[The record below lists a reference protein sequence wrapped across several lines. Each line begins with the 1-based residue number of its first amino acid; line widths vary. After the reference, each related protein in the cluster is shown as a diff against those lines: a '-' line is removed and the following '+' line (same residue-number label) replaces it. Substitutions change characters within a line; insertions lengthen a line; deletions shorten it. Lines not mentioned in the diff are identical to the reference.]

1 MALDIEPSGAALGA
15 EVKGLD
21 LRKPISDAVFDEVLD
36 AFNRHHVLCFRGQD
50 LDEESFITF
59 SRRFGELQKH
69 VLSQWLRDDY
79 PEIYI
84 LSNYDAG
91 GSGKPTGGD
100 KVARVWHSDLSF
112 AKVPA
117 LATLLYAVE
126 VPSEGGNTEFAN
138 MLDAYDALDEEA
150 KERLGKLRTI
160 QDLQVSHNRIKQKP
174 LTEEQIKAAPPVDHP
189 VVRTHT
195 PTGRK
200 GLYMGFGHTKGIVGM
215 SDEEGLA
222 LVNELVEFSTQP
234 RFVYSHKWHK
244 GDVVIWD
251 NRCTMHRGTPYDDS
265 ERRRMLRTTVKGTEI
280 PA

>member
-1 MALDIEPSGAALGA
+1 MALAVQPSGAALGA
-15 EVKGLD
+15 VVEGLD
-21 LRKPISDAVFDEVLD
+21 LTKPLSDEIFEEILA
-36 AFNRHHVLCFRGQD
+36 AFHCHHVLCFRDQD
-50 LDEESFITF
+50 LDEESFIAF
-59 SRRFGELQKH
+59 SRRFGELQTH

-84 LSNYDAG
+84 LSNYDMA

-112 AKVPA
+112 AEVPA

-138 MLDAYDALDEEA
+138 MLAAHDALDERS
-150 KERLGKLRTI
+150 KRRLEKLRAI
-160 QDLQVSHNRIKQKP
+160 HDLQTSHNRIKQKP
-174 LTEEQIKAAPPVDHP
+174 LTEEQIKAAPPVEHP
-189 VVRTHT
+189 IVRTHT

-200 GLYMGFGHTKGIVGM
+200 GLYMGYGHTKGVVGM
-215 SDEEGLA
+215 SEKEGQVLID
-222 LVNELVEFSTQP
+222 ELVAFSTEP
-234 RFVYSHKWHK
+234 RFVYSHKWCV
-244 GDVVIWD
+244 GDVVLWD
-251 NRCTMHRGTPYDDS
+251 NRCTMHRGTPYDDR